1 MALYHFNA
9 SLIFDNFWGIK
20 LENGLKKNIWNKH
33 EYTSTEHMFSTRFF
47 FLYIFCRGQFYM
59 LLVKAKE
66 NESSTTWEKLES
78 EISAKRGN
86 PSIKEL

>member
-1 MALYHFNA
+1 MNTRQL
-9 SLIFDNFWGIK
+9 
-20 LENGLKKNIWNKH
+20 
-33 EYTSTEHMFSTRFF
+33 STCFQLDF

-66 NESSTTWEKLES
+66 NESSTTWEKLEA
-78 EISAKRGN
+78 EISGKRGN